1 VVAVADRER
10 APAPPSPFV
19 EFVPTPHIVV
29 AKMLEVANPS
39 ERDVVY
45 DLGCGDGRLVIE
57 AARSYGARGV
67 GFDLDPVRVAE
78 ARANVS
84 EAGVDDLV
92 SIAEA
97 DVLAVDLR
105 PASVVLLYL
114 LPALNVRLLPQ
125 LARLAPGSRIV
136 SHDYAIE
143 GFEYD
148 DAWSMTAEHH
158 RRHPKFRQHVV
169 LLWTT
174 PLTASAREDA
184 SVRTRPRSRRA

>member
-1 VVAVADRER
+1 MAVADRER

-19 EFVPTPHIVV
+19 EFVPTPHSVV

-78 ARANVS
+78 ARANVT

-92 SIAEA
+92 SIAQA

-148 DAWSMTAEHH
+148 DGWTMTAEHH

>member
-1 VVAVADRER
+1 VADRER